1 MIDVRE
7 RHCIGD
13 SNSTL
18 VLFLDGYIWRLLVKS
33 YSERL
38 QFRFDN
44 FLVAERFKHIEND
57 KDEVTCSCDCGK
69 GRSSVQASSGR
80 AKWRTSDNCTLSD
93 KDGLSV
99 VIWHV
104 PWRPRPRP
112 SFAPSMIPAA
122 WPFSSR
128 FKHAQDC
135 TLTQIENL
143 DGRSMHFHRARNRR
157 ECCEVNRRHF
167 RVCPGELRHERGLMN
182 SVSCRMDTR
191 STVRTHLS
199 D

>member
-1 MIDVRE
+1 MIAIPPLSFFLTV
-7 RHCIGD
+7 IFGGF
-13 SNSTL
+13 
-18 VLFLDGYIWRLLVKS
+18 LFSRIP
-33 YSERL
+33 
-38 QFRFDN
+38 N
-44 FLVAERFKHIEND
+44 
-57 KDEVTCSCDCGK
+57 
-69 GRSSVQASSGR
+69 ASSSDSMIFLSPRGLSTSRTINMRLHVRATAGR
-80 AKWRTSDNCTLSD
+80 GGPQLRRCPNGRNGVPAITALCQ

-135 TLTQIENL
+135 TLTQIEDL

-157 ECCEVNRRHF
+157 ECCEVNR
-167 RVCPGELRHERGLMN
+167 
-182 SVSCRMDTR
+182 
-191 STVRTHLS
+191 
-199 D
+199 